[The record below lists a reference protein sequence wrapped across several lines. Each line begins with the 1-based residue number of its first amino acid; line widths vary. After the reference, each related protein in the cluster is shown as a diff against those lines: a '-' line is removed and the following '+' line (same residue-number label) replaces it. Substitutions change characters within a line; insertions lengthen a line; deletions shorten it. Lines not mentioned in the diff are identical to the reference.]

1 MAYQRHPSD
10 VYMRQNR
17 ASTAPGP
24 MQPSFPRDAA
34 IPPSLIP
41 GYRHR
46 QTISV
51 TSSVDGLL
59 FSQADTGTRSETGKV
74 SATPGG
80 GIPEYY
86 YMSPSPYHDLPAQTQ
101 PPPPLLP
108 PQQNPALPPLPPKA
122 PIISPSMSPMLPP
135 KPPPFMPSLPPYNHK
150 PPPRSKSQPPP
161 PLPRGA
167 SPPFNAPP
175 RQPPPMLPP
184 KPHAARSTSVIVTP
198 SHLPFP
204 VTPREKASPDTDEAS
219 LILPSLSSPVDSPLE
234 PPVVNEDEELEL
246 ALKLSAH
253 EERDYTESLLSQD
266 EELARALEESLL
278 YLARPLHP
286 KPSTRA
292 TVTES
297 DRLPTSSST
306 RPLETHPY
314 SPKQHPHFPLPV
326 RADSSTSLASLAHVQ
341 LKEDEAYARKLE
353 AEYESGRSTPTTL
366 SNHNVDLKL
375 TEDRQLPRYADI
387 VKDTATPY
395 LESDATGRVPRLSP
409 TPTRTDK
416 RHSAPRQTSTVVPPQ
431 QTPPS
436 SQRTSPR
443 PASLALSLS
452 PSEEEDSGE
461 SPPASP
467 RASRAFVTPNQFIEP
482 QLLYGVSFGF
492 HMPPM
497 DVFIMRDPL
506 PNIISLPYGKCP
518 PMHVQAPSWRQLL
531 KLMAKLSATQ
541 IEPSTEAIAATKGE
555 LKLRTVV
562 QFFKVHRSS
571 PDWRTVIYLTIDYP
585 PPPDPRFTNGDVN
598 VLPYSYNLSAL
609 PTLLSDGPESHVSK
623 YYTIPATSRTPL
635 PKLPITMPSMAMYL
649 ASALD
654 DSRRALSDTSSGV
667 RRLAKMVDQFYPN
680 ESTPAGGE
688 EEVRR
693 RGGRALIGR
702 LMGRTSK
709 PPRGRNADV
718 YDLVTPFVPDEWG

>member
-10 VYMRQNR
+10 VYTRQNR

-41 GYRHR
+41 GYKHR

-51 TSSVDGLL
+51 ASGVDGPL
-59 FSQADTGTRSETGKV
+59 FSQADHGTRSETSKV
-74 SATPGG
+74 SDTVSPGG

-86 YMSPSPYHDLPAQTQ
+86 YVSPSPYHGIPAPM
-101 PPPPLLP
+101 PPPLPPLLP
-108 PQQNPALPPLPPKA
+108 PQHQAALPPLPPKT
-122 PIISPSMSPMLPP
+122 PVISPSMSPMLPP
-135 KPPPFMPSLPPYNHK
+135 KPPPFMPSLPHYHT
-150 PPPRSKSQPPP
+150 PPPLRSKSQPPP

-167 SPPFNAPP
+167 SPPFNTRP
-175 RQPPPMLPP
+175 RQPPPVLPP
-184 KPHAARSTSVIVTP
+184 KPHAARSSSVIVTP
-198 SHLPFP
+198 SYLPFP
-204 VTPREKASPDTDEAS
+204 VTPREKVSLNTDAAS
-219 LILPSLSSPVDSPLE
+219 LILPSLNSPADSPLE
-234 PPVVNEDEELEL
+234 QPAVNEDEELEL
-246 ALKLSAH
+246 ALKLSARA
-253 EERDYTESLLSQD
+253 ERDYAESLLSQD

-278 YLARPLHP
+278 DFARPPLL
-286 KPSTRA
+286 KPQPNRA
-292 TVTES
+292 TTTES

-306 RPLETHPY
+306 RPLGTHPY
-314 SPKQHPHFPLPV
+314 SPKQTPV
-326 RADSSTSLASLAHVQ
+326 RVDSSTSLASLAGVQ

-366 SNHNVDLKL
+366 SSHNMDLKQI
-375 TEDRQLPRYADI
+375 EDRELPRYADI
-387 VKDTATPY
+387 IKDTATPHP
-395 LESDATGRVPRLSP
+395 ESDATGRVPHASP
-409 TPTRTDK
+409 TPTRTDEQ
-416 RHSAPRQTSTVVPPQ
+416 HSVPHQTSTTVPPQ
-431 QTPPS
+431 QTS
-436 SQRTSPR
+436 SSTSPR
-443 PASLALSLS
+443 PGSPTPSLS
-452 PSEEEDSGE
+452 PSEEEDPEE
-461 SPPASP
+461 SPSASP
-467 RASRAFVTPNQFIEP
+467 RASRTFVTPNQFVEP
-482 QLLYGVSFGF
+482 ELLYGVSFGF

-506 PNIISLPYGKCP
+506 PNIIALPYGKCP

-555 LKLRTVV
+555 LRLRTVV
-562 QFFKVHRSS
+562 QFFKVHRAS

-585 PPPDPRFTNGDVN
+585 PPPEQRYTNGDVN

-649 ASALD
+649 ASALE

-680 ESTPAGGE
+680 EGTPATGE

-702 LMGRTSK
+702 LMGRTTK